1 MGVRPEN
8 PDTDKRVVF
17 TTHMDFGTYVRDQR
31 RDKQQMDRRFSLRQ
45 VAERVGIQPTYL
57 SKIERGELPPS
68 AEQTTLR
75 IAEELGLTAMI
86 SRLAMA
92 GKVSRDLREIIC
104 ERPHLFSKLLRE
116 MRAMPDHAVLTL
128 IRETTDGN
136 W

>member
-1 MGVRPEN
+1 
-8 PDTDKRVVF
+8 
-17 TTHMDFGTYVRDQR
+17 MDFGTYVRDQR

-57 SKIERGELPPS
+57 SKIERGELPPP

-75 IAEELGLTAMI
+75 IAEELGLDGDVL
-86 SRLAMA
+86 LAMA

-104 ERPHLFSKLLRE
+104 ERPQLFSKLLRE